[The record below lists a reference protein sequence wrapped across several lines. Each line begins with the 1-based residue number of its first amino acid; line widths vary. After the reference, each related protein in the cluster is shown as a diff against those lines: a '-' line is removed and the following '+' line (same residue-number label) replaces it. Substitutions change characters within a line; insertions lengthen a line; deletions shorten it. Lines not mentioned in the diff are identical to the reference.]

1 MKFRSLALSIVLM
14 ATACEAQANTGIETN
29 GENSKTDIAG
39 GVVHADTKK
48 PLHNVQVIAYMANK
62 KEKSVLTDHNG
73 QFSFDDLRPGTYKL
87 VFEKDG
93 FKKTTKDKVQI
104 RGDEDHQVNI
114 EMNEVE
120 SFQLMPGLLLTEL
133 D

>member
-1 MKFRSLALSIVLM
+1 MKLRSLALSIVFL
-14 ATACEAQANTGIETN
+14 ASACVAKANTGIETN

-73 QFSFDDLRPGTYKL
+73 QFTFDDLKPGTYKL

-93 FKKTTKDKVQI
+93 YKKTTKDKVQI
-104 RGDEDHQVNI
+104 RGDEGYQFNI
-114 EMNEVE
+114 EMSEVE
-120 SFQLMPGLLLTEL
+120 SFLLMPGLLLTDL